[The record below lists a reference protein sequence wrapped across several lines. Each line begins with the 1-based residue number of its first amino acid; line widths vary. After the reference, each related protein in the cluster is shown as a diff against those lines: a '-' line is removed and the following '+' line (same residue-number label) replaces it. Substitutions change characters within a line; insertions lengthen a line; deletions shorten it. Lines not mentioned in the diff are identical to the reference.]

1 MTAAANSSGNSD
13 AAQLGKWQVVRLAH
27 LVQRNRAISYG
38 IVQPGK
44 VDVAG
49 VPIVRVTDVRGGRIA
64 SDRPLRVAPE
74 VEASYARTRLQGG
87 ELLVTLVGTV
97 GESAIVP
104 PQLEGWNVARA
115 IAVIPIR
122 DDIGARW
129 VHWALQDPAAKR
141 FIADRVNTTV
151 QTTLN
156 LRDLAE
162 LPIQLPP
169 IEEQRAIASVL
180 GALDDKIELN
190 RRMNETL
197 EALARAIF
205 TSWFVDF
212 DPVRAKAE
220 GRQPVGM
227 DAETAALFP
236 DSFEDSP
243 LGPIPSGWQALPL
256 DRLATFLNGLALQRY
271 QPTGVGDLPAIKI
284 PELRAGVTSSTGRA
298 SADVPEQYVV
308 ADGDVLFSWSGS
320 LVAVLWAG
328 GIGAL
333 NQHLFRVTSNEYP
346 RWLYY
351 FWIRE
356 HLETF
361 RQIAAGKATTMG
373 HIQRGHLSQADC
385 IVPPMELLRR
395 TSDILEPMLDAI
407 VSHGVESRSVTAIR
421 DALLP
426 KLVSGEIRIAADA

>member
-1 MTAAANSSGNSD
+1 MSAGATVPFRDVLQFAIGGGWGSEDPGDEHIPVAIVRGTDLAGVRSGDLKTVPRRFERASKVERRRLQPGDIVLEIAGGSPSSGQSTGRTAFITHGLLD
-13 AAQLGKWQVVRLAH
+13 QAGLPLIPASFCRLVRLNAD
-27 LVQRNRAISYG
+27 LIDPRYG
-38 IVQPGK
+38 
-44 VDVAG
+44 
-49 VPIVRVTDVRGGRIA
+49 
-64 SDRPLRVAPE
+64 
-74 VEASYARTRLQGG
+74 YY
-87 ELLVTLVGTV
+87 
-97 GESAIVP
+97 
-104 PQLEGWNVARA
+104 
-115 IAVIPIR
+115 
-122 DDIGARW
+122 
-129 VHWALQDPAAKR
+129 ALQEMYSSGRARNYENQSTGIANFQFER
-141 FIADRVNTTV
+141 FLDFEEVR
-151 QTTLN
+151 
-156 LRDLAE
+156 
-162 LPIQLPP
+162 LPP

-180 GALDDKIELN
+180 GALDDKIGLN

-227 DAETAALFP
+227 DAETTALFP
-236 DSFEDSP
+236 DAFADSP

-271 QPTGVGDLPAIKI
+271 PPTGVGDLPAIKI

-407 VSHGVESRSVTAIR
+407 VSHGVESRSMTAIR